1 MCYDLPAD
9 GEEGQAGTGRGSKY
23 GVLSTLPAS
32 HPASVLLTFLGVLS
46 RSTAVS
52 GPQLPCLQNKREKL
66 RKKLRQPL
74 CSVLGEEVVMDP
86 KVALKSSHLFPM
98 ADTVGPHEMF

>member
-1 MCYDLPAD
+1 MTYQLM
-9 GEEGQAGTGRGSKY
+9 GRKVKQGQAEGPNMAFC
-23 GVLSTLPAS
+23 LPCLLLTQ
-32 HPASVLLTFLGVLS
+32 PSVLLTFLGVLS

-66 RKKLRQPL
+66 RKKLRRPL
-74 CSVLGEEVVMDP
+74 CSVLGEGVVMDP
-86 KVALKSSHLFPM
+86 KVALKSSHLSPM